1 MRPTFEMQPCRV
13 LIVDDQRDVR
23 RMLRAALE
31 TLDAGMSI
39 TDVPSGEEAI
49 LVIARQPVELLIS
62 DVRLPGISGLEL
74 IERTRV
80 RNPELHLILITGMTD
95 DATRQQL
102 DHAMADA
109 YFFKPLKIGDLLD
122 TVQDLLGI
130 RGNRPAVEE
139 APRAEEQPA
148 GSGARDV
155 VESAGETSFLE
166 AHNAQTAATAPE
178 IEPPAAEGFVPAETG
193 PQRILNELRAR
204 LDATLAALVN
214 SRGETL
220 ELSGEIAAEIDEWV
234 AVLRLT
240 SGLAESSGEPAR
252 TLIFAPGARVDFW
265 VTPIV
270 PGTVLV
276 VGASHPAWHDL
287 PFGELAVIL
296 SRAAQEL
303 LSALDAGAPISADA
317 AEPPPADDVL
327 QSLDELFANLPAQ
340 TLKSIDID
348 AFWDMAAEGHSV
360 PGEREGGMTYDEA
373 RRLGLAPDED

>member
-1 MRPTFEMQPCRV
+1 VRPTFEMQPCRV

-31 TLDAGMSI
+31 TLDAGMSV

-49 LVIARQPVELLIS
+49 LVIARQPVDLLIS

-109 YFFKPLKIGDLLD
+109 YFFKPLNIGELLD
-122 TVQDLLGI
+122 TVQELLGI
-130 RGNRPAVEE
+130 RGSKPAAEE
-139 APRAEEQPA
+139 APRAEPRPVE
-148 GSGARDV
+148 SGAKDV
-155 VESAGETSFLE
+155 VESAGETSLSEVF
-166 AHNAQTAATAPE
+166 HTQTVAAALE
-178 IEPPAAEGFVPAETG
+178 IEPPAAEASVPAETG
-193 PQRILNELRAR
+193 SQDILNQLRAR

-252 TLIFAPGARVDFW
+252 TLIFAPGTRVDFW
-265 VTPIV
+265 VTPVV

-287 PFGELAVIL
+287 LFGELAVIL
-296 SRAAQEL
+296 SSAALELRA
-303 LSALDAGAPISADA
+303 ALDAGAPLTADA
-317 AEPPPADDVL
+317 AEPPPADEVL

-340 TLKSIDID
+340 TLRSIDVD
-348 AFWDMAAEGHSV
+348 AFWDMAAETHGG
-360 PGEREGGMTYDEA
+360 PGDREGGMTYEEA